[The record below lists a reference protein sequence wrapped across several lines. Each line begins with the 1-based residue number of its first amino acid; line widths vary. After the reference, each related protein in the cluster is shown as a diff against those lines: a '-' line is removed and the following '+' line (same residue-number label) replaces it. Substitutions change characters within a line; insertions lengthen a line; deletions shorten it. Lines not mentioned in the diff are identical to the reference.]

1 VSHWSV
7 DRGYRALRERIQR
20 VRTDPRH
27 GELEGNERLLCSLCG
42 KSRRE
47 VKKLIVGPGVYICEA
62 CVALSVQI
70 LDEGL
75 DEGLGPDCL
84 REARQTGRD

>member
-1 VSHWSV
+1 MSHWSV
-7 DRGYRALRERIQR
+7 DRGTAPLRERIQR

-27 GELEGNERLLCSLCG
+27 GELLEGSRQLLCSFCG

-47 VKKLIVGPGVYICEA
+47 VKKLIVRPGVYICEA
-62 CVALSVQI
+62 CVALSVEI
-70 LDEGL
+70 L
-75 DEGLGPDCL
+75 DEGLGPDWL